1 MAGQPVRPP
10 RRLAEATWREVADW
24 DRPLLL
30 VPLGSTEQHG
40 PHLALSTD
48 TVIAE
53 ELCRRMAVERARLVI
68 APALAIGASGE
79 HAGFAGTLSIGTTAL
94 ASVVSEVVRSARGSF
109 AGVVVVN
116 GHGGNGE
123 ALAIAAHTAEDDGD
137 ALLVL
142 HPTFPGGDAHAGRT
156 ETSLLLALDASLVR
170 KDEVMAG
177 NTTPLSQIATELRSR
192 GVAAVSP
199 TGVLGDPTGASAAE
213 GAALLSGATASL
225 LTRLDDWCGR

>member
-109 AGVVVVN
+109 AGVV
-116 GHGGNGE
+116 GHRR
-123 ALAIAAHTAEDDGD
+123 AHRR
-137 ALLVL
+137 
-142 HPTFPGGDAHAGRT
+142 GR
-156 ETSLLLALDASLVR
+156 R
-170 KDEVMAG
+170 
-177 NTTPLSQIATELRSR
+177 
-192 GVAAVSP
+192 
-199 TGVLGDPTGASAAE
+199 
-213 GAALLSGATASL
+213 
-225 LTRLDDWCGR
+225 

>member
-94 ASVVSEVVRSARGSF
+94 ASVVF
-109 AGVVVVN
+109 N